1 VNVLT
6 GYIVREIL
14 KGSFIAVLFLLTLFN
29 LFTFSDELKD
39 LGKGSYDLQDIF
51 YYLALTSPTVFY
63 ELMPASALL
72 GSLFILGAMG
82 NNREL
87 IAMQAAGL
95 SVLGIIRAVMVA
107 GAVLV
112 AISILVG
119 EFIAPVAERTARLIK
134 VTAQNEQVVMNVK
147 YGLWLREGK
156 KFINVRKI
164 QDDGSLAD
172 INIYELDDQRHLRYS
187 THAEKAS
194 FQGDQQWKLEQIR
207 QSDISIQQVTASS
220 QAEQIWKSTVAPD
233 LLEIVVVNPNNLS
246 MYDLAMYIDFLK
258 DNHQKSHEF
267 ELAFWG
273 RVVNPLVVFVM
284 LLVSAPFVI
293 GVKRGVN
300 VGARMMIG
308 VVIGMGFNI
317 IDKIVGHLG
326 LIYDLNPPL
335 MAFIPSLTVLV
346 LALFA
351 LNRVQA

>member
-1 VNVLT
+1 MNVLT

-14 KGSFIAVLFLLTLFN
+14 KGSFVAVLLLLTLFN

-39 LGKGSYDLQDIF
+39 LGKGSYGLKEIF

-87 IAMQAAGL
+87 IAMRAAGL
-95 SVLGIIRAVMVA
+95 SIFGIIKAVMLA
-107 GAVLV
+107 GGILV
-112 AISILVG
+112 FISIAVG
-119 EFIAPVAERTARLIK
+119 EFVAPDAERAARLIK

-156 KFINVRKI
+156 KFINVRKV

-172 INIYELDDQRHLRYS
+172 ISIYELDDQRHLRYS
-187 THAEKAS
+187 THADKAV
-194 FQGDQQWKLEQIR
+194 FQGNQQWKLEQIK
-207 QSDISIQQVTASS
+207 QSDVSLQQMTASS
-220 QAEQIWKSTVAPD
+220 QAEQIWQSTVAPD

-246 MYDLAMYIDFLK
+246 MYDLAMYVDFLK
-258 DNHQKSHEF
+258 DNQQKSQEF

-273 RVVNPLVVFVM
+273 RVINPLVVFVM

-326 LIYDLNPPL
+326 LIYELNPP
-335 MAFIPSLTVLV
+335 FIAIAPSLTVMA

-351 LNRVQA
+351 LNRVQT